1 MICLHCERH
10 AATESEGSRMSFQV
24 MLCATVLSAVATT
37 IVHGDGIK
45 NTGNEG
51 HLLILGMKPL
61 VIQHQYNC
69 ENKG

>member
-1 MICLHCERH
+1 
-10 AATESEGSRMSFQV
+10 MSFQV
-24 MLCATVLSAVATT
+24 TLCATVLSAVATT

-51 HLLILGMKPL
+51 HLLILGIKPL